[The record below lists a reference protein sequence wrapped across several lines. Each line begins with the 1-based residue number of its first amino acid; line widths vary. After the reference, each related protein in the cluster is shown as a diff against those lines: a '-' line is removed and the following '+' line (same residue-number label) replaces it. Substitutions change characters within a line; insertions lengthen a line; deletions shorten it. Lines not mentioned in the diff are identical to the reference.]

1 MTSTR
6 TDPIVI
12 AGAGHVGLIAA
23 IAIGQTFENVISLGV
38 VPEGDDKRTTA
49 LMVPAIKFLERIG
62 LWESIEPHAA
72 PITTMRI
79 IDGTNR
85 LIRSPTVSFEASEID
100 EPAFGYNIPNVT
112 LTSVLSDALKD
123 SAVKH
128 VAASASHYHPTEN
141 AIAVEASDGSMYTA
155 NIVIAADGRSSLARE
170 AAGMSARTWSYNQ
183 TAIVLSFSHTR
194 DHHDIS
200 TEFHTEYGPFTQVPL
215 LGKHSSLV
223 WVTTPAHAVEL
234 LELTR
239 DQLAMRVEER
249 MQSMLGA
256 VTIDVDPQSWPLS
269 GLVPTSFA
277 RNRVF
282 LAGES
287 AHVFPPIGAQGLNL
301 GVRDVETLLET
312 LPNDATDL
320 GVSNVMSTYN
330 RKRSPDIIART
341 GAVDALNR
349 SLLSDFLPV
358 QMVRSGGLEL
368 LRTFSPLRGF
378 VMREGLRP
386 GSGFRFSR
394 KDAAQN

>member
-6 TDPIVI
+6 TDPIVV
-12 AGAGHVGLIAA
+12 AGTGHVGLIAA
-23 IAIGQTFENVISLGV
+23 IALGQSFDNVISLGV
-38 VPEGDDKRTTA
+38 VPDGSDRRTTA
-49 LMVPAIKFLERIG
+49 LMMPAIRFLQRIG
-62 LWESIEPHAA
+62 LWDKIEPHAA
-72 PITTMRI
+72 PIHSMRI
-79 IDGTNR
+79 LDGTNR
-85 LIRSPTVSFEASEID
+85 LVRSPAVTFEASEID
-100 EPAFGYNIPNVT
+100 EPAFGYNIYNAT
-112 LTSVLSDALKD
+112 LTSVLNEALKQ
-123 SAVKH
+123 SSVRH
-128 VAASASHYHPTEN
+128 VAASAMRYHSVE
-141 AIAVEASDGSMYTA
+141 AAMAVEASDGSMFSA

-170 AAGMSARTWSYNQ
+170 AAGISARTWQYNQ

-194 DHHDIS
+194 EHHDIS
-200 TEFHTEYGPFTQVPL
+200 TEFHTEYGPFTIVPL
-215 LGKHSSLV
+215 AGKRSSLV
-223 WVTTPAHAVEL
+223 WVTTPAHAAEL
-234 LELTR
+234 LELSLE
-239 DQLAMRVEER
+239 QLANRVEER

-256 VTIDVDPQSWPLS
+256 VTVDVAPQGWPLS

-301 GVRDVETLLET
+301 GVRDVEILLET
-312 LPNDATDL
+312 LPADETDL
-320 GVSNVMSTYN
+320 GSAQIISTYN

-368 LRTFSPLRGF
+368 LRVFSPLRSF

-386 GSGFRFSR
+386 GSGFRWPR
-394 KDAAQN
+394 READRV